1 MNGDNE
7 FNAPSLIG
15 SIIKNRSQ
23 LSVDMF
29 DDLLVMDSS
38 SDVEESETS
47 VRTRLRVP
55 SGCVLVFLF
64 DILKCL

>member
-1 MNGDNE
+1 
-7 FNAPSLIG
+7 
-15 SIIKNRSQ
+15 
-23 LSVDMF
+23 MF

-55 SGCVLVFLF
+55 SGCVLVFLL